1 MEQRVG
7 SCLLEASAC
16 AWAAILAGVAG
27 GCGGEVIEPHG
38 EAIIAVH
45 TDMPVPGI
53 VSAMRLDLYDENGW
67 FESREIATPRAES
80 WPLSFSVVSRH
91 SDRDP
96 RVLVRLRAYPSGR
109 VRDYRG
115 ERFESALSYQEP
127 WAPASMAQ
135 LCAEAEVII
144 PPATFDL
151 RQGITESVTQP
162 IETGDCTADQH
173 AVTGVHVRIDQPGTY
188 RFEVLG
194 TYPALGSWV
203 PIDSTLFLRTACDQ
217 PSSQIACNDNLA
229 ANGVPSWRLSRLE
242 VHLERGDYTLFL
254 GSSKSDL
261 KHVDYRIRAARAEA
275 WDEPDEPSLDDHP
288 LPRLRIDGV
297 DRTPFSEPEPALTI
311 DRLFEVRLVH
321 GVVRRYALVLRG
333 ECVGTMARLFESS
346 PSQRVDFDEARTC
359 VGTERESVPTHL
371 APVGDELID
380 RSVLGTFGLGTGCD
394 REDDDVN
401 VVCVP
406 SGPLVFGDPRTAGRL
421 PPRRTVPERVARMRR
436 FWMDRYEVTVGDY
449 RAALLAEPN
458 LDVGDGPM
466 ANNFVMGRTTA
477 SIGDGRSGALCS
489 WSDEPL
495 QAPDGRE
502 DYALTCISWEAA
514 RAYCHF
520 RGGDLPTE
528 AQWEHAAASAD
539 RSREVTYPWEDI
551 DPEPPTCER
560 AWYGGFRDASSLE
573 EDKAVWRE
581 LGMAYSG
588 ECRSDRGS
596 GEPGFGPVHVA
607 VREAHDVTPSG
618 IVGMA
623 GGVSEWVLDAAYPYD
638 HACWRGASLDDPA
651 CTPVNAPARAVRGGS
666 WVHGRPWLS
675 SASRGF
681 RVELPSADQ
690 RVPAAYL
697 GFRCAYA
704 SPPSGYP

>member
-1 MEQRVG
+1 M
-7 SCLLEASAC
+7 
-16 AWAAILAGVAG
+16 ID
-27 GCGGEVIEPHG
+27 PYG
-38 EAIIAVH
+38 EAIIIVH

-53 VSAMRLDLYDENGW
+53 VSAMRLDLYDEEGW

-80 WPLSFSVVSRH
+80 WPLSFSVVSRR
-91 SDRDP
+91 SDRDR

-115 ERFESALSYQEP
+115 ERYESAITYQEP
-127 WAPASMAQ
+127 WVPASMNQ
-135 LCAEAEVII
+135 LCAEAEVIV

-151 RQGITESVTQP
+151 RQGTTESLTQP
-162 IETGDCTADQH
+162 IEMGDCTEDQH
-173 AVTGVHVRIDQPGTY
+173 AVTGVHVRVDQPGTY

-194 TYPALGSWV
+194 TYPALGAWV

-229 ANGVPSWRLSRLE
+229 ANGVPSWRLSRLD
-242 VHLERGDYTLFL
+242 VPLESGVYTLFL
-254 GSSKSDL
+254 GSSQGDL
-261 KHVDYRIRAARAEA
+261 RHVDYRIRAARADA
-275 WDEPDEPSLDDHP
+275 WDEPDDPTVFEDPP
-288 LPRLRIDGV
+288 PRLHVDDV

-311 DRLFEVRLVH
+311 DRLVEVRLVH
-321 GVVRRYALVLRG
+321 GEVRRYALVLRG
-333 ECVGTMARLFESS
+333 ECVGTMARLFAST
-346 PSQRVDFDEARTC
+346 PSQYLDFDEARTC
-359 VGTERESVPTHL
+359 LGTERESVPLRL
-371 APVGDELID
+371 APVGNDPID
-380 RSVLGTFGLGTGCD
+380 RSILGTFGLGAGCSPG
-394 REDDDVN
+394 DDGARA
-401 VVCVP
+401 VCVP
-406 SGPLVFGDPRTAGRL
+406 SGPLIIGDPQAAGRL
-421 PPRRTVPERVARMRR
+421 PPRRTVPERMARMRR
-436 FWMDRYEVTVGDY
+436 FWIDRHEVTVGDY

-477 SIGDGRSGALCS
+477 SVGDGRSGALCS

-495 QAPDGRE
+495 EAPNDRE

-514 RAYCHF
+514 RAYCRF

-528 AQWEHAAASAD
+528 AQWEHAAASSG
-539 RSREVTYPWEDI
+539 RPREVTYPWESI
-551 DPEPPTCER
+551 DPVPPTCER
-560 AWYGGFRDASSLE
+560 AWFGGFRDASALE
-573 EDKAVWRE
+573 EGKTVWRE

-588 ECRSDRGS
+588 ECRNERGS
-596 GEPGFGPVHVA
+596 GEPSFGPFHVA
-607 VREAHDVTPSG
+607 ARKDYDVTPLG

-638 HACWRGASLDDPA
+638 HSCWRGAPLDDPA
-651 CTPVNAPARAVRGGS
+651 CKPVDFPARAVRGGS

-704 SPPSGYP
+704 SPPGGDP